1 MNASNANIKKMLNT
15 ILPMKE
21 YLIMKKSIFLCAIS
35 NISSGSCIEDCGFCA
50 QSSRHHADIER
61 YKYKP
66 VEQIVFEAKNAS
78 SNGAIGFCLVTSGLG
93 LDDKK
98 LAFVCEAARAVK
110 AEIPEFNL
118 IACNGIATVEQ
129 LKTLKTAGID
139 SYNHNLESAQNFYT
153 KICTTHSWEDR
164 YQTCLNV
171 KEAGLSLCSGGIFG
185 LGESKEERTAFIQ
198 SVKSL
203 KPDTMPLNFYIQNP
217 ALPLK
222 ATPLSE
228 EEALAIIAEVK
239 AALPNT
245 RLMIAGGRETTFT
258 SKECDIF
265 AVGADAIVIGDYLT
279 TKGKLPAKD
288 LEMIQRLGYEI
299 ATTCHA

>member
-1 MNASNANIKKMLNT
+1 
-15 ILPMKE
+15 
-21 YLIMKKSIFLCAIS
+21 MKKSIFLCAIS
-35 NISSGSCIEDCGFCA
+35 NISSGSCAEDCGFCT
-50 QSSRHHADIER
+50 QSARHHVDIER

-78 SNGAIGFCLVTSGLG
+78 NNGAIGFCLVTSGLG

-110 AEIPEFNL
+110 AELPDLNL
-118 IACNGIATVEQ
+118 IACNGIATVDQ
-129 LKTLKTAGID
+129 LKILKDAGIN
-139 SYNHNLESAQNFYT
+139 SYNHNLESSETFYN
-153 KICTTHSWEDR
+153 KICTTHSWESR

-171 KEAGLSLCSGGIFG
+171 KEVGLSLCSGGIFG

-198 SVKSL
+198 SIKSL
-203 KPDTMPLNFYIQNP
+203 SPDTMPLNFYIQNP

-222 ATPLSE
+222 AAPLSE
-228 EEALAIIAEVK
+228 KEALEIITEVR

-245 RLMIAGGRETTFT
+245 RLMVAGGREITFT

-265 AVGADAIVIGDYLT
+265 AAGADAIVIGDYLT
-279 TKGKLPAKD
+279 TKGELPASD
-288 LEMIQRLGYEI
+288 REMIERLGYEI